1 MAYFDNAAT
10 TYPKPECVYKFMD
23 EFYRTSGGN
32 AGRGQY
38 TIAIGSS
45 QLIADTRALIKELLH
60 CPTKQVIFTPTAT
73 LAMNM
78 ILQGLIVA
86 GAVNIYVSPFE
97 HNAVSRVLYH
107 FEQLGRIKVYE
118 LSVKDDLEFDIDR
131 IRYQFDA
138 NKPNMVV
145 VSHVSNVIGL
155 VAPIEEIF
163 ALAKKYGAITVADMA
178 QSAGLIDINVGSS
191 NWDFAIFAGH
201 KTLYGP
207 TGISGFVMNTAVKLP
222 VVLFGGTGYDSANQ
236 GMPDELPE
244 KYEMGT
250 LNIVGVAGLN
260 AALKW
265 IKETSIALLFKK
277 EQENRR
283 RLVNLLES
291 YDFINIIGNVSGR
304 EYAGIISCII
314 EGISSES
321 VGSFFNQCQIS
332 VRTGLHCAPLAHKFL
347 GTMPSGTVRFSI
359 NYFTSDQDFEQ
370 LKEALD
376 YIEENI

>member
-1 MAYFDNAAT
+1 M
-10 TYPKPECVYKFMD
+10 
-23 EFYRTSGGN
+23 
-32 AGRGQY
+32 
-38 TIAIGSS
+38 
-45 QLIADTRALIKELLH
+45 
-60 CPTKQVIFTPTAT
+60 
-73 LAMNM
+73 
-78 ILQGLIVA
+78 
-86 GAVNIYVSPFE
+86 
-97 HNAVSRVLYH
+97 
-107 FEQLGRIKVYE
+107 
-118 LSVKDDLEFDIDR
+118 
-131 IRYQFDA
+131 
-138 NKPNMVV
+138 
-145 VSHVSNVIGL
+145 
-155 VAPIEEIF
+155 
-163 ALAKKYGAITVADMA
+163 
-178 QSAGLIDINVGSS
+178 
-191 NWDFAIFAGH
+191 
-201 KTLYGP
+201 
-207 TGISGFVMNTAVKLP
+207 
-222 VVLFGGTGYDSANQ
+222 
-236 GMPDELPE
+236 
-244 KYEMGT
+244 
-250 LNIVGVAGLN
+250 
-260 AALKW
+260 KW